1 MGSPD
6 PAAHDAVA
14 SECGVCKGIG
24 WLEASDGRRLV
35 RCRCRE
41 QAVIQQRRAGSGI
54 PERYRNYSIATFQ
67 VHPAN
72 ESQKQARG
80 FARRFVELY
89 PAVSAGILIRG
100 AVGRGKT
107 HLAVAILNEL
117 LDTKAV
123 QGVFCD
129 FGELV
134 DRIQASFARGADES
148 ADEVLALYRNAEL
161 LVLDELGAR
170 RPSDFVRDVLYG
182 LINSRYNRRRI
193 TIVTTNYG
201 DEAEKTGETLEQ
213 RVGPQVRS
221 RLAEMCQ
228 VLTLS
233 GEDFRLER
241 RAGRAFK

>member
-89 PAVSAGILIRG
+89 PAVR
-100 AVGRGKT
+100 
-107 HLAVAILNEL
+107 VAILNEL